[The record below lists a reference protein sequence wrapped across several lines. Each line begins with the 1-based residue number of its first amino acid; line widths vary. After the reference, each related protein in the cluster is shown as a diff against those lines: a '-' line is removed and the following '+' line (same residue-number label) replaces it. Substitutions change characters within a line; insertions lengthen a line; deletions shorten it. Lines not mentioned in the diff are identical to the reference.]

1 MYHDLIKRSL
11 HSTTVSCHCPP
22 PKRKLPNLPL
32 MPRTFHH
39 SMTQHGL
46 ESQIPHVDAFSW
58 SAWTTQ
64 SADRPRIWRGRN
76 NFSEFCMGQFGVP
89 TKMQVYVTSFQ
100 FFFGCVF
107 FPSSSSSEP
116 LKKVLNPPIFWGT
129 EVVSLPSESEK
140 PVNQQHIT
148 NPKSHFEPGKWR
160 GCNTWTTWFTV
171 LSGRGIHEDTQH
183 DQPSPSIFRS

>member
-1 MYHDLIKRSL
+1 
-11 HSTTVSCHCPP
+11 
-22 PKRKLPNLPL
+22 

-39 SMTQHGL
+39 SGL

-64 SADRPRIWRGRN
+64 SANRPRIWRGRN

-107 FPSSSSSEP
+107 SPSSSSSEP

-140 PVNQQHIT
+140 TRRINASQTQSPISSLVSGGVATREQPGSLSSADTEFMKIPNMTNQVQT
-148 NPKSHFEPGKWR
+148 SSGASGTSFFMF
-160 GCNTWTTWFTV
+160 WTKHVPFG
-171 LSGRGIHEDTQH
+171 LSKR
-183 DQPSPSIFRS
+183 